1 MVVSFF
7 MLIWAGFKVSVKDVL
22 VTSLSFSCFG
32 VVFVI
37 VCVRFGYWC
46 GILLWFA
53 YGVRSFSISCH
64 LKLFCQGFSICY
76 RGECLFLAFW
86 LI

>member
-1 MVVSFF
+1 M
-7 MLIWAGFKVSVKDVL
+7 KDVL

-32 VVFVI
+32 VFFII

-53 YGVRSFSISCH
+53 YGVRSFSICVSFKIV
-64 LKLFCQGFSICY
+64 LPGFFSICY
-76 RGECLFLAFW
+76 RGEYFVFGFLVY
-86 LI
+86 